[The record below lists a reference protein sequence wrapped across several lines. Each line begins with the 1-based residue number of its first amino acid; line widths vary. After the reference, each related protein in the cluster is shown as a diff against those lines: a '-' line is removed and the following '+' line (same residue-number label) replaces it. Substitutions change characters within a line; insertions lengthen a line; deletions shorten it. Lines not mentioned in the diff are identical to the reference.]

1 MYRKVTGIF
10 FFDIRPY
17 MDMAQSNYDLPHSVI
32 SDRNTRKLRRE
43 PICITHSF
51 GGLLFIR
58 SHMLH
63 AHKPKG
69 SVPL

>member
-10 FFDIRPY
+10 FFEIRPY
-17 MDMAQSNYDLPHSVI
+17 RAQSNYDLPHSVI
-32 SDRNTRKLRRE
+32 SDRDTLKLRRE

-58 SHMLH
+58 SHMLR

-69 SVPL
+69 PVPL

>member
-17 MDMAQSNYDLPHSVI
+17 RAQSNYDLPHSVI
-32 SDRNTRKLRRE
+32 SDRDTLKLRRK

-51 GGLLFIR
+51 GGSLFIR

-63 AHKPKG
+63 AHKPNG
-69 SVPL
+69 PVPL